1 MAVETLQ
8 RRWWRRPA
16 AQLSLL
22 LLLAAA
28 VQGQDSVSGV
38 GAGAGDG
45 TPEPASGT
53 SDGAGFAADGGL
65 DTLAVFNPPAVDAAS
80 CSRCKYLTTG
90 PCQDSASGIC
100 WALEDTG
107 RCPDGTLDC
116 RCPPCN
122 PGTAGPCH
130 SPSGDC
136 TPFVEGSR
144 CAHGTR
150 GACVHVRELHPNT
163 ILHKPACAHGSMCRA
178 SWGTVPHVGRGFG
191 WAP

>member
-1 MAVETLQ
+1 MAVDTLR
-8 RRWWRRPA
+8 RRWWCRPT

-22 LLLAAA
+22 LLLAVA

-45 TPEPASGT
+45 TPDPASGT
-53 SDGAGFAADGGL
+53 AADGAVFAADGGL

-80 CSRCKYLTTG
+80 CSRCKYLTSG

-116 RCPPCN
+116 RPALQPW
-122 PGTAGPCH
+122 
-130 SPSGDC
+130 
-136 TPFVEGSR
+136 
-144 CAHGTR
+144 
-150 GACVHVRELHPNT
+150 HVRPLPQ
-163 ILHKPACAHGSMCRA
+163 PQ
-178 SWGTVPHVGRGFG
+178 W
-191 WAP
+191 